1 MSETSGH
8 RIDRRNLLRG
18 IAAASAGAGM
28 APLLTACGA
37 PPESQRADGA
47 LWRNW
52 SGRVTARPERFFHP
66 LDEDALAAL
75 LRDYAGPIRPVGAG
89 HSFSAVAASDAA
101 MVDLSRLGGL
111 RKLDAQAGVAR
122 LGAGSSIRDAAAALF
137 EAGCA
142 FPNQGDV
149 DPQHIGGA
157 LATATHGTGVTL
169 PSFSGMLRGLRLRT
183 AEGERLEL
191 GAEDPRLPAAAT
203 AVGALGIATEA
214 TLAVQPRYRLA
225 MRETTTP
232 LAEVM
237 QQAERLR
244 EQHRHFEFFGFFGAD
259 TALVKTFDP
268 TEAEPSGGGLPL
280 PVNTV
285 LRSASEIVRAW
296 PSSARAAQQVL
307 TTLAGTTEAVDW
319 AHRIFPSPREVRF
332 NEMEYAVPIERALEC
347 LEELL
352 AAVAKAGHGVL
363 FPFEFRYVAGETSW
377 LSPFHDGPRA
387 AISVHQY
394 WKRDPEA
401 LFATAEPVLRRHGG
415 RPHWGKIHTLGAREL
430 AGLYPRWEDFQRL
443 RRELDPRGRLLNPY
457 LQRLFEP
464 EIA

>member
-1 MSETSGH
+1 MTEETGNG
-8 RIDRRNLLRG
+8 IDRRDLLRG

-28 APLLTACGA
+28 APLLTACGG

-47 LWRNW
+47 LWQNW
-52 SGRVTARPERFFHP
+52 SGRVTARPARFFHP
-66 LDEDALAAL
+66 SNEDALAAL

-111 RKLDAQAGVAR
+111 RKLDAMTGVAR
-122 LGAGSSIRDAAAALF
+122 LGAGASIHDAAAALF

-157 LATATHGTGVTL
+157 LATATHGTGVGL
-169 PSFSGMLRGLRLRT
+169 PSFAGMVRGLRLCT
-183 AEGERLEL
+183 AEGEFIEL
-191 GAEDPRLPAAAT
+191 GLDDPRLPGAAT
-203 AVGALGIATEA
+203 AVGALGIVTEA

-225 MRETTTP
+225 MRETTMP

-237 QQAERLR
+237 QQAEQLR

-259 TALVKTFDP
+259 TALVKTLDP
-268 TEAEPSGGGLPL
+268 TDSEPSGGSLTL

-296 PSSARAAQQVL
+296 PASARAVQETL

-332 NEMEYAVPIERALEC
+332 NEMEYAVPLARGLEC

-352 AAVAKAGHGVL
+352 AAVDKAGHGVL
-363 FPFEFRYVAGETSW
+363 FPFECRYVAEEASW
-377 LSPFHDGPRA
+377 LSPFHGAPRM

-415 RPHWGKIHTLGAREL
+415 RPHWGKIHSLGAREL
-430 AGLYPRWEDFQRL
+430 AELYPRWEDFQRL
-443 RRELDPRGRLLNPY
+443 RRELDPRGRMLSPY
-457 LQRLFEP
+457 LRRLFAP
-464 EIA
+464 ELV